1 MPGRWWMRHP
11 QTRMW
16 FVTRHGGRGMLRYL
30 WRDVRIAVHTPVR
43 GRPSSVPR
51 ATWHGMSNQ
60 DRKRAKIDNLLD
72 KARRASN
79 FADIRA
85 YMVPVLN
92 EPNPLMTMSSRPCA
106 PRPHA
111 GLG

>member
-1 MPGRWWMRHP
+1 
-11 QTRMW
+11 MW

-51 ATWHGMSNQ
+51 ATWRGMSNQ

>member
-16 FVTRHGGRGMLRYL
+16 YATRHGGRGMLRYL
-30 WRDVRIAVHTPVR
+30 WRDVRIAVQKPVR

-51 ATWHGMSNQ
+51 ATWRGMSNQ
-60 DRKRAKIDNLLD
+60 ERTRAKIDDHLD
-72 KARRASN
+72 KARRATNSS
-79 FADIRA
+79 DIRA

-92 EPNPLMTMSSRPCA
+92 ELNPLMTMSSRPCV